1 MTLLYLVTESDNDAV
16 FYTLCAKKLTG
27 VVYDP
32 VPMKNRKGDGVAA
45 VKEQLR
51 RALRMAKAAAGTS
64 HPVAFIAAVDNDR
77 APHDEHGA
85 DEAGEEASRR
95 MGTGLERQKLNKAER
110 DYPKRLEWMAK
121 ALEEELKP
129 DRTKWPM
136 PVAVAVPVEMVES
149 WIVRSLREHP
159 PQPMPHFSKA
169 DSERARNYYAPSKP
183 PPQWKDLAAEEHA
196 KSECP
201 TKGDFYQHVVNR
213 LDAGALAQ
221 RSLSFRM
228 FKECLDQWPPA
239 AAPSSA

>member
-1 MTLLYLVTESDNDAV
+1 MTLLYLVTESDSDAV

-27 VVYDP
+27 SVYDP
-32 VPMKNRKGDGVAA
+32 VPMKNRKGDGVGA

-51 RALRMAKAAAGTS
+51 RALRMAKAAAGS
-64 HPVAFIAAVDNDR
+64 SQAVAFIAAIDNDR

-85 DEAGEEASRR
+85 HEAGDETGRR
-95 MGTGLERQKLNKAER
+95 KGTGLERQKLNKAER
-110 DYPKRLEWMAK
+110 DYPKRLEWMTK
-121 ALEEELKP
+121 ALEEELRP

-136 PVAVAVPVEMVES
+136 PVAVAVAVEMLES

-169 DSERARNYYAPSKP
+169 DSERARNYYAPSNP

-196 KSECP
+196 KSGC
-201 TKGDFYQHVVNR
+201 TSKGDFYQHVVNR
-213 LDAGALAQ
+213 LDADALAQ

-228 FKECLDQWPPA
+228 FKEWLDDWPRA
-239 AAPSSA
+239 TATA